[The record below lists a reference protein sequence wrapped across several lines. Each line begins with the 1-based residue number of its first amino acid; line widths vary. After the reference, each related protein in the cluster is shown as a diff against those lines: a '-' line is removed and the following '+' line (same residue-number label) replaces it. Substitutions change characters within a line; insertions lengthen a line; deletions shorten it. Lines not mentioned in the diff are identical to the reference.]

1 MDTPLNLTSQIL
13 SSTRASH
20 QAAQALGALL
30 SQAPAYREFLQM
42 LKVVNDD
49 QAVQKL
55 GTEMRKHR
63 SAMQWGTDSGMQHA
77 AELARLEEQ
86 MENLPSVKEYRR
98 TEHAVE
104 QLFLAVDRIIT
115 EQAGVAFAANA
126 KRGGC
131 CG

>member
-13 SSTRASH
+13 SGTRQSQ

-30 SQAPAYREFLQM
+30 SQAPAYREFLRV

-49 QAVQKL
+49 QVVQKL
-55 GTEMRKHR
+55 GIEMRKHR
-63 SAMQWGTDSGMQHA
+63 NAMQWGTDGGMQHA

-86 MENLPSVKEYRR
+86 MEDLPSVKEYRR
-98 TEHAVE
+98 AEQAVE
-104 QLFLAVDRIIT
+104 QLFFAVDQIIT